1 MKRKFNWHWLICFLF
16 IGISCFLPTDTAEA
30 AVQYEY
36 YYDEKQEVYFISDVK
51 GASKNEAIVLPTSYN
66 GRAVIGIKEKA
77 FEDDK
82 KIKKVTIPY
91 SYTII
96 ESTAFYNCTN
106 LQEVVIKADIKQLEK
121 ETFYSCEKLEKIV
134 LPKNLQ
140 TIKGYAISNTGIKSI
155 TIPKSV
161 KKVEN
166 YALNFNK
173 KLYQVVFEGD
183 SLDIEGI
190 AIHQYIEMGESFTPY
205 TYRITVVGEKDSDA
219 EKFAKEQNY
228 LFATS
233 KKLKVELDTKKMFA
247 GEQTAPKVYNN
258 PYKVKWKSSNKS
270 VVNVNKY
277 GYIVAKKAGKATLTA
292 TINNKKYSYK
302 MTVVKRTQKNVLDI
316 IWSTYVT
323 EDMTDYEKVEAAF
336 NWIARNVDYDY
347 EGFEK
352 GYTKYGHTEKGAFE
366 YGLAVCDG
374 MTKAFNII
382 IQHYGIPAKMVTGTA
397 NGGAH
402 AWSIVKIGTRW
413 YFVDP
418 TWHILFA
425 SDKQLDESHN
435 WSKGSCPKA
444 SEKAP
449 DENVTTLQKNGTK
462 ISAISKTLYVGKSTT
477 LKLTDTSAKGKWST
491 SNKKIVSVDS
501 KGKITAKKAGTAK
514 VYCKIN
520 GKKYTVKVT
529 VKNPYLNET
538 KINMVKGGD
547 TFKLKLTGATAKK
560 YSSSKSSVVSVS
572 KKGVLTAKKSGT
584 ATISVKASNG
594 KTYKCKVT
602 VKSYALSQ
610 TKQTIAEGETYQLS
624 VNKADKNTNILWKSS
639 NTKVAY
645 VDANGLVTAKDG
657 GTATISAVIGGA
669 SYKCK
674 VTVHK
679 HNSHWI
685 AENATHG
692 AKAKLVCKECGTT
705 VQEGIQLIDSEGNTY
720 YGNWNTTTDVF
731 NSLNKTLEGDK
742 RGNMIADDS
751 YASQLLEVMFS
762 QMAENKNVSESFG
775 CTAFEDEC
783 FFILK
788 DEGEDASF
796 YLNEFCRYMYLP
808 YDWEDGKYEHH
819 LGIISF
825 TWDVYGDG
833 EVFKT
838 LYVLKDYYE
847 LVE

>member
-1 MKRKFNWHWLICFLF
+1 M
-16 IGISCFLPTDTAEA
+16 PTDIAEA
-30 AVQYEY
+30 AVRYEY
-36 YYDEKQEVYFISDVK
+36 YYDEKQEAYFISDVK
-51 GASKNEAIVLPTSYN
+51 DASKNEVIVLPTSYN

-82 KIKKVTIPY
+82 KIKKITIPY
-91 SYTII
+91 GYTTI
-96 ESTAFYNCTN
+96 ESGSFSNCKN
-106 LQEVVIKADIKQLEK
+106 LQEVIIKAEIKTLEK
-121 ETFYSCEKLEKIV
+121 ETFSNCKKLEKII
-134 LPKNLQ
+134 LPESLQ
-140 TIKGYAISNTGIKSI
+140 AIKGYAINETGIQSI
-155 TIPKSV
+155 TIPKKV
-161 KKVEN
+161 KKVED
-166 YALNFNK
+166 YALNWNED
-173 KLYQVVFEGD
+173 LYQVIFEGNT
-183 SLDIEGI
+183 LDIKSI
-190 AIHQYIEMGESFTPY
+190 AIHQKIAADEILRNNAYD
-205 TYRITVVGEKDSDA
+205 ITIVAAEDSDA
-219 EKFAKEQNY
+219 QAFAEKNGY
-228 LFATS
+228 LFSTS
-233 KKLKVELDTKKMFA
+233 NKFKVELEGKKMFV
-247 GEQTAPKVYNN
+247 GEEKSLKVYNN

-292 TINNKKYSYK
+292 TINNKKYNYK

-336 NWIARNVDYDY
+336 NWIGRNVDYDY
-347 EGFEK
+347 EGYENR
-352 GYTKYGHTEKGAFE
+352 YTKYGHSEKGALE

-382 IQHYGIPAKMVTGTA
+382 IQHYGIPTKMVTGSA
-397 NGGAH
+397 GGDSH

-418 TWHILFA
+418 TWHILIA
-425 SDKQLDESHN
+425 SDKELDESHN
-435 WSKGSCPKA
+435 WNKGSCAKA
-444 SEKAP
+444 SDKAP
-449 DENVTTLQKNGTK
+449 DENVTTLNKNGTK
-462 ISAISKTLYVGKSTT
+462 ISALEKTLYVGKSTT
-477 LKLTDTSAKGKWST
+477 LKMTGTSAKAKWST
-491 SNKKIVSVDS
+491 SNKKIVTVDS

-520 GKKYTVKVT
+520 GKKYIVKVT

-538 KINMVKGGD
+538 KIDMVKGGD

-572 KKGVLTAKKSGT
+572 KKGVLTAKKAGT

-602 VKSYALSQ
+602 VKSYAISQ
-610 TKQTIAEGETYQLS
+610 SKQIIAEGETYQLS
-624 VNKADKNTNILWKSS
+624 VKKADKNTNIHWKSS

-645 VDANGLVTAKDG
+645 VDANGLVTAKAG

-674 VTVHK
+674 ITVHE
-679 HNSHWI
+679 HNAHWI
-685 AENATHG
+685 AENTTHG
-692 AKAKLVCKECGTT
+692 AKAKLVCKECGAT

-720 YGNWNTTTDVF
+720 YGNWNT
-731 NSLNKTLEGDK
+731 NKEILPYLNQAVAGDPRK
-742 RGNMIADDS
+742 NMIEDKS
-751 YASQLLEVMFS
+751 LQSQLLEVMFS
-762 QMAENKNVSESFG
+762 YMKNKQTIVESNSY
-775 CTAFEDEC
+775 TRYWDEC
-783 FFILK
+783 YFMSV
-788 DEGEDASF
+788 DEDADLSDN
-796 YLNEFCRYMYLP
+796 LSEFCRNMSWP
-808 YDWEDGKYEHH
+808 YDWAEGKYAHK
-819 LGIISF
+819 LGMISF

-833 EVFKT
+833 KVFKT